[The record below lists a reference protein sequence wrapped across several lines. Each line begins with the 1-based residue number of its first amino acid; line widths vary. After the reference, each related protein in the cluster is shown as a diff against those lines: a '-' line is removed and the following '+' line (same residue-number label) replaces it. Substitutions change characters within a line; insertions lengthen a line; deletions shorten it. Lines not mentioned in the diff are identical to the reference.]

1 MLDICEQESELE
13 RLTNARQAEIRY
25 VKEQNELEISKSRE
39 VSNIETEKFKHMV
52 DAIGADTLKSIALAG
67 PEMQVYNGVFIRY

>member
-1 MLDICEQESELE
+1 LLDICVQESELE

-25 VKEQNELEISKSRE
+25 VKEQNEIEVSKSRDM
-39 VSNIETEKFKHMV
+39 SHIETEKFKHMV

-67 PEMQVYNGVFIRY
+67 PEMQVCGSVFSGY